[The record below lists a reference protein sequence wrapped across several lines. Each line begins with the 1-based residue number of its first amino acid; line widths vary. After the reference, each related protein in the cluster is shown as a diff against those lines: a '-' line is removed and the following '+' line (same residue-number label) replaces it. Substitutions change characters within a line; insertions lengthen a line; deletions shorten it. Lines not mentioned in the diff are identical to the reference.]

1 MRFCQYESLCTVE
14 QAVKV
19 CCGTTKESYFM
30 HLFSTIMVSSVSSP
44 PPLAGPSEVGSPRGR
59 GGDLNPPPGKT
70 FLQKALDYYSPP
82 RIFRPSY
89 GPTQYVLLLF

>member
-44 PPLAGPSEVGSPRGR
+44 PPLARPSELGR
-59 GGDLNPPPGKT
+59 PWGGGGVYQPPLWQNLPSKG
-70 FLQKALDYYSPP
+70 LRLLLPP

-89 GPTQYVLLLF
+89 GPAQYVLLLF